1 MSTRWPMA
9 VWKYLTILISH
20 KIDLRSYKLDSQLRL
35 GVSTA
40 AFFPLSLEETFDILE
55 QQPWNGIELMPQS
68 PRECLP
74 EFADKLFELSDGRFE
89 FCGIHFPQILA
100 PFLYNPYPSAFE
112 FGQSLCR
119 DLGTLAGKLG
129 CTTIV
134 VHGPWENMSKGA
146 FLEATLA
153 NLRLLCDT
161 SIQHDVTIALENTP
175 GSPLGASPEIMIDFA
190 RLIDRPNF
198 GFTFDITHT
207 YEMRQDPMPYIRD
220 LPAIDHVHASDYDT
234 ETDQRHTPPGQG
246 SVDWPVIIGALR
258 EKGFAGN
265 FILELLSKTLGDDPV
280 KALQDCTALLD
291 PLFENWPS

>member
-1 MSTRWPMA
+1 
-9 VWKYLTILISH
+9 LNN
-20 KIDLRSYKLDSQLRL
+20 QLRL

-40 AFFPLSLEETFDILE
+40 AFFPLSLEEIFDILA

-68 PRECLP
+68 PQECLP
-74 EFADKLFELSDGRFE
+74 EFADKLFELGDGRFD
-89 FCGIHFPQILA
+89 FLGIHFPQILA
-100 PFLYNPYPSAFE
+100 PFLYNPYTSAFE
-112 FGQSLCR
+112 VGQTLCR
-119 DLGTLAGKLG
+119 DLGTLAGRLG

-134 VHGPWENMSKGA
+134 VHGPWENMSKGV

-161 SIQHDVTIALENTP
+161 AIQHDVTIALENTP

-190 RLIDRPNF
+190 NLIDRPNF

-207 YEMRQDPMPYIRD
+207 YEMRQETMMYIRD
-220 LPAIDHVHASDYDT
+220 LPAIAHVHASDYDT

-246 SVDWPVIIGALR
+246 AVDWPVIIGALR
-258 EKGFAGN
+258 EKGFTGN

-280 KALQDCTALLD
+280 QALQDCTALLD
-291 PLFENWPS
+291 PLFKNWPSST